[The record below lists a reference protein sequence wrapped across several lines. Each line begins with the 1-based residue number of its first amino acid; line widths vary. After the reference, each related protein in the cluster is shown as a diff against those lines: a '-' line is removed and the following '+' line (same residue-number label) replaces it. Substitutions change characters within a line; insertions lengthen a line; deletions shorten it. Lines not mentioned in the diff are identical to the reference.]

1 MRDENKDKK
10 MFSDE
15 FLEFYDRQFE
25 YLNSI
30 KSDLE
35 KRKLEYIKSISV
47 FKSIKETDNIK
58 ERNRL
63 LYEFDHNWR
72 FFWLNWITLEFH
84 NDILEYTWPYKGLQ
98 IYLYSVAEDEIGKS
112 DEDSI
117 ESSRLVQG
125 EKAIENEIS
134 AHGSFKYDKKSYYQ
148 IGKNLDIDTS
158 TGNLIK
164 YDISCNYAQIWF
176 YQDGG
181 HKGIKA
187 NGLCDKNISEFCRTI
202 SLKGEKDYDL
212 IKMYYN
218 SLLDERLVSKE
229 IKSDNY
235 DEIAKEIKSMIEN
248 CINKHK

>member
-1 MRDENKDKK
+1 MRNDNKDKGI
-10 MFSDE
+10 FSDE

-30 KSDLE
+30 KSELE
-35 KRKLEYIKSISV
+35 KRKLEYIKSI
-47 FKSIKETDNIK
+47 KIEKNIDRSNNK
-58 ERNRL
+58 IERKKLISN
-63 LYEFDHNWR
+63 YENNWR
-72 FFWLNWITLEFH
+72 FFWLNWVTLEFH
-84 NDILEYTWPYKGLQ
+84 KDILEYTWPYKGLQ
-98 IYLYSVAEDEIGKS
+98 IYLYSVPEDEIGKS

-117 ESSRLVQG
+117 EFSRLVQG

-134 AHGSFKYDKKSYYQ
+134 AHGSFKYDKKPYYQ

-202 SLKGEKDYDL
+202 SIKGEKDYEL

-229 IKSDNY
+229 IKADNY
-235 DEIAKEIKSMIEN
+235 DEIAKEIKSMIEY